1 MSDQN
6 PIKVHIEGW
15 RRINHSYALVN
26 RHQLRWMLRDARL
39 SITHREMPYFKSH
52 WQANPI
58 GSFPAVFEEALTLPD
73 QDAPSDVDIT
83 LRMDFPHRFDMP
95 AKGKLVVFG
104 TTEYT
109 QISPENL
116 RGDVAGAAAN
126 PKVFILTP
134 SQWSAKGF
142 LKLGFPQERIWV
154 LPHGVD
160 REHFRPTSPEE
171 KLKYRAQLGIDP
183 HAQVFLHVGGGW
195 FGKGLD
201 ILIEAFSIHAKT
213 HPNSRLVIKG
223 HDALYGNAVRNAFAN
238 RPLALPAGVELATE
252 QILYLGGDLNDQA
265 MDQLYRLSDCYVAT
279 YRGEGFNM
287 PLLEAAAR
295 GIATIAT
302 QGGSSDDFLPTFR
315 QVTFIPAKRG
325 TMPHGDEFLAPSRE
339 ALVTSLESQAMLKGW
354 SNHQEIAKQ
363 TLDLGSKRFS
373 WEAVSQNLVESIV
386 KLAKNSD
393 ITEGHIVFVQIGS
406 QRLRPHFF
414 DAVNQAIREDPKATV
429 WLILEQ
435 EQIELATKHFKDYLE
450 CKLKIVST
458 KTLEQHPFHQFFQ
471 QSSQL
476 PHAHGG
482 FWRYTTERFFYLL
495 RLAQQFALK
504 NIVHLE
510 SDVLIYSSV
519 TQLIASRRGNH
530 NILFP
535 LDKSRGFGSII
546 FFTDKDAIGKLC
558 LHILAS
564 PPANDMDL
572 LGSFFLKHRNDD
584 VGNLPTVPEALAI
597 ESGLELTRY
606 CRPTNEK
613 WGLFDGA
620 FLGQYLGGVDPIHDR
635 RVLAGF
641 VNEQAPVHPAQ
652 IAPTWEYRERK
663 PFPVSD
669 IYSDYPINN
678 LHIHSKL
685 THYFVNG
692 KDQELPEEKDIIT
705 GDRVVG
711 CCDLV
716 ITTHAK
722 AKFHRSELVRSVPT
736 LFIDEHH
743 KPGTTIIDAEFFRIA
758 DQYRVLFVY
767 GDMLDFFT
775 AHIAPFLES
784 EHVVVIHNS
793 DVEFDHRY
801 VKILNNKAIVKIFAQ
816 NLTTSHSKIIGIPI
830 GLANEMWP
838 HGDLREYCENRQAR
852 KLKRSIYIGYL
863 EPTHQQRLRLQM
875 TIKSIGLQ
883 VSDKRLNYRDY
894 VKQMSHHHLVFAPRG
909 NGIDTHRLWEAIYC
923 GSVPL
928 ITKEEVHNAILLN
941 QPEIQLDWK
950 SSIEAVTRGII
961 PLITC
966 RLFTVHGL
974 LQEIRT

>member
-1 MSDQN
+1 
-6 PIKVHIEGW
+6 
-15 RRINHSYALVN
+15 
-26 RHQLRWMLRDARL
+26 
-39 SITHREMPYFKSH
+39 
-52 WQANPI
+52 
-58 GSFPAVFEEALTLPD
+58 
-73 QDAPSDVDIT
+73 
-83 LRMDFPHRFDMP
+83 
-95 AKGKLVVFG
+95 
-104 TTEYT
+104 
-109 QISPENL
+109 
-116 RGDVAGAAAN
+116 
-126 PKVFILTP
+126 
-134 SQWSAKGF
+134 
-142 LKLGFPQERIWV
+142 
-154 LPHGVD
+154 
-160 REHFRPTSPEE
+160 
-171 KLKYRAQLGIDP
+171 
-183 HAQVFLHVGGGW
+183 
-195 FGKGLD
+195 
-201 ILIEAFSIHAKT
+201 
-213 HPNSRLVIKG
+213 
-223 HDALYGNAVRNAFAN
+223 
-238 RPLALPAGVELATE
+238 
-252 QILYLGGDLNDQA
+252 
-265 MDQLYRLSDCYVAT
+265 
-279 YRGEGFNM
+279 
-287 PLLEAAAR
+287 LLEAAAR

-339 ALVTSLESQAMLKGW
+339 ALVTSLESQAMLHGW
-354 SNHQEIAKQ
+354 STHQEIAKQ
-363 TLDLGSKRFS
+363 NLNLASQRFS

-393 ITEGHIVFVQIGS
+393 ITEGHIVFVQVGP

-414 DAVNQAIREDPKATV
+414 DAVNQAVREDPESTV

-435 EQIELATKHFKDYLE
+435 DQIDLATKHFKDYLE
-450 CKLKIVST
+450 SKLKIVST
-458 KTLEQHPFHQFFQ
+458 QTLEQHPFHQFFQ

-519 TQLIASRRGNH
+519 NQLIASRRGKH

-572 LGSFFLKHRNDD
+572 LGSFFLKYRNDD

-641 VNEQAPVHPAQ
+641 VNEQAPVHPDQ

-692 KDQELPEEKDIIT
+692 KDQELPEEEDIIT

-722 AKFHRSELVRSVPT
+722 AKFHRSELVRSLPT
-736 LFIDEHH
+736 VFIDEHH

-767 GDMLDFFT
+767 GDMLGFFT

-784 EHVVVIHNS
+784 EHVIVIHNS
-793 DVEFDHRY
+793 DVEFDYRY
-801 VKILNNKAIVKIFAQ
+801 TKILSNPAIAKVFTQ
-816 NLTTSHSKIIGIPI
+816 NLTIYHPKIFGIPI

-838 HGDLREYCENRQAR
+838 HGDIKAFVANRNRKKRPGQIFCGYMEATHPSRR
-852 KLKRSIYIGYL
+852 KLS
-863 EPTHQQRLRLQM
+863 Q
-875 TIKSIGLQ
+875 TIKSLGWLNNHN
-883 VSDKRLNYRDY
+883 RLRYTDY
-894 VKQMSHHHLVFAPRG
+894 ISALSSHQLVLTPRG
-909 NGIDTHRLWEAIYC
+909 NGIDTHRLWECYYS
-923 GSVPL
+923 GSTAVAD
-928 ITKEEVHNAILLN
+928 KGSVHNAFPFEKSLLIDDW
-941 QPEIQLDWK
+941 QQLQQEF
-950 SSIEAVTRGII
+950 SMP
-961 PLITC
+961 PLTQISFIKYKVGVLT
-966 RLFTVHGL
+966 GL
-974 LQEIRT
+974 VEELGSTKVDDGY

>member
-1 MSDQN
+1 M
-6 PIKVHIEGW
+6 
-15 RRINHSYALVN
+15 R
-26 RHQLRWMLRDARL
+26 
-39 SITHREMPYFKSH
+39 YFKSH

-95 AKGKLVVFG
+95 AKGKLIVFG

-116 RGDVAGAAAN
+116 RGAVAAAAAN

-154 LPHGVD
+154 LPHGVE

-171 KLKYRAQLGIDP
+171 KLKYRAQLGIDA

-238 RPLALPAGVELATE
+238 RPLALPPGVELATE

-295 GIATIAT
+295 GISTIAT
-302 QGGSSDDFLPTFR
+302 EGGSTDDFLPTFR
-315 QVTFIPAKRG
+315 QVTFIPAKRE
-325 TMPHGDEFLAPSRE
+325 TMPNGDEFLAPSRE
-339 ALVTSLESQAMLKGW
+339 ALVRSLESQAMLNGW
-354 SNHQEIAKQ
+354 STHLEITKQ
-363 TLDLGSKRFS
+363 NLDLASQRFS
-373 WEAVSQNLVESIV
+373 WEAISQNFVESI
-386 KLAKNSD
+386 AKFSKNPAVE
-393 ITEGHIVFVQIGS
+393 EGHIVFVQVGP

-414 DAVNQAIREDPKATV
+414 DAVSQAIREDPESTV

-435 EQIELATKHFKDYLE
+435 DQIDLATKHFKDYLE
-450 CKLKIVST
+450 SKLKIVST

-471 QSSQL
+471 RSTQL
-476 PHAHGG
+476 PKANGG

-495 RLAQQFALK
+495 RLAQQFELK
-504 NIVHLE
+504 NIIHLE

-519 TQLIASRRGNH
+519 TQLIASRRGND

-546 FFTDKDAIGKLC
+546 FFADKDAIGKLC

-564 PPANDMDL
+564 PTANDMDL
-572 LGSFFLKHRNDD
+572 LGSFFLKYQNDD

-597 ESGLELTRY
+597 ASGLELTRY

-641 VNEQAPVHPAQ
+641 LNEQAPVHPDK

-663 PFPVSD
+663 PYPVSD
-669 IYSDYPINN
+669 NFPDYPINN

-722 AKFHRSELVRSVPT
+722 AKFHRSELVRKLPT
-736 LFIDEHH
+736 LFIDDHH

-793 DVEFDHRY
+793 DVEFGY
-801 VKILNNKAIVKIFAQ
+801 LYTKVLNNPAITKVFTQ
-816 NLTTSHSKIIGIPI
+816 NLTIQHPKIFGIPI

-838 HGDLREYCENRQAR
+838 HGDLKVFVENREGR
-852 KLKRSIYIGYL
+852 KRPNSIFAGYL
-863 EPTHQQRLRLQM
+863 SDTHPERARAKLAAESFDIIANQ
-875 TIKSIGLQ
+875 KSVNFAEYI
-883 VSDKRLNYRDY
+883 DA
-894 VKQMSHHHLVFAPRG
+894 MSKCEYALTPRG
-909 NGIDTHRLWEAIYC
+909 NGMDTHRLWEAVYAGTKAII
-923 GSVPL
+923 SSSSMHATVPL
-928 ITKEEVHNAILLN
+928 PGSLVSQSWLESISSAKLGQHSVTCPHSSYLTLSKLSELIL
-941 QPEIQLDWK
+941 
-950 SSIEAVTRGII
+950 SV
-961 PLITC
+961 
-966 RLFTVHGL
+966 
-974 LQEIRT
+974 

>member
-1 MSDQN
+1 
-6 PIKVHIEGW
+6 
-15 RRINHSYALVN
+15 
-26 RHQLRWMLRDARL
+26 
-39 SITHREMPYFKSH
+39 MPYFKSH

-116 RGDVAGAAAN
+116 RGDVAAAAAN

-171 KLKYRAQLGIDP
+171 KLKYRAQLGIDA

-238 RPLALPAGVELATE
+238 RPLALPPGVELATE

-325 TMPHGDEFLAPSRE
+325 AMPHGDEFLAPSRD
-339 ALVTSLESQAMLKGW
+339 ALVRSLESQAMLNGW
-354 SNHQEIAKQ
+354 STHQEIAKK
-363 TLDLGSKRFS
+363 TLDLGSQRFS
-373 WEAVSQNLVESIV
+373 WEAVSQNLVESI
-386 KLAKNSD
+386 AKFSKNPAVE
-393 ITEGHIVFVQIGS
+393 EGHIVFVQVGP

-414 DAVNQAIREDPKATV
+414 DAVSQAIREDPEATV

-435 EQIELATKHFKDYLE
+435 EQIDLATKHLKDYQE
-450 CKLKIVST
+450 SKLKIVST
-458 KTLEQHPFHQFFQ
+458 QTLEHHPFHQFFQ
-471 QSSQL
+471 ESTQL
-476 PHAHGG
+476 PKANNG

-495 RLAQQFALK
+495 RLAQQFELK
-504 NIVHLE
+504 NIIHLE

-519 TQLIASRRGNH
+519 TQLIASRRGKD

-546 FFTDKDAIGKLC
+546 FFADKDAIGKLC

-572 LGSFFLKHRNDD
+572 LGSFFLKYRNDD

-597 ESGLELTRY
+597 ESGLELMRY

-620 FLGQYLGGVDPIHDR
+620 FIGQYLGGVDPIHDR

-641 VNEQAPVHPAQ
+641 VNEQAPVHPDKL
-652 IAPTWEYRERK
+652 APTWEYRERK

-669 IYSDYPINN
+669 NFPDYPINN

-692 KDQELPEEKDIIT
+692 NDQELPEEKEIIT

-722 AKFHRSELVRSVPT
+722 AKFHRSELVRSLPT
-736 LFIDEHH
+736 LFIDDHH

-767 GDMLDFFT
+767 GDMLDFFA

-784 EHVVVIHNS
+784 EHVIVIHNS
-793 DVEFDHRY
+793 DVEFDYRFSR
-801 VKILNNKAIVKIFAQ
+801 ILNNPAISRIFTQ
-816 NLTTSHSKIIGIPI
+816 NLTVNHPRIIGVPI

-838 HGDLREYCENRQAR
+838 NGDLRTYVLNREKR
-852 KLKRSIYIGYL
+852 KSPNSIFVGFLSDFNEDRVRAKLAAESLGYPSYAKPLEFGNYIK
-863 EPTHQQRLRLQM
+863 QM
-875 TIKSIGLQ
+875 TCCEFVLT
-883 VSDKRLNYRDY
+883 
-894 VKQMSHHHLVFAPRG
+894 PRG
-909 NGIDTHRLWEAIYC
+909 YGIDTHRLWEAFYS
-923 GSVPL
+923 GSKPISVANSSHRAFPFMSAVL
-928 ITKEEVHNAILLN
+928 RDNWRDSILQRSTEIIQKSQRFNEVIST
-941 QPEIQLDWK
+941 IQ
-950 SSIEAVTRGII
+950 
-961 PLITC
+961 
-966 RLFTVHGL
+966 RLKATVQSAQG
-974 LQEIRT
+974 